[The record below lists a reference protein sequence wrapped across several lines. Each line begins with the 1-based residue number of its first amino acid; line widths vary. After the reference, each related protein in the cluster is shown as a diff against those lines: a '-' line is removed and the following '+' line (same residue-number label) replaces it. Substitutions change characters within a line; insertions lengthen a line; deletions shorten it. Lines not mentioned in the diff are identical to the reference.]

1 MSVRLAD
8 PNSEPSEQDLDA
20 IMKDVLDVAMQ
31 KSKLAHEAFFEQIK
45 LDTQIP
51 RPRAK
56 RIRKLKS

>member
-8 PNSEPSEQDLDA
+8 PNSEPTEQDLDML
-20 IMKDVLDVAMQ
+20 MKDVLDVAIH

-45 LDTQIP
+45 LDTQRP